1 MTVQIE
7 SLRKEL
13 REIDQK
19 LIDLLLS
26 RNELVK
32 QVQAYKLES
41 QLPVY
46 QANVQA
52 KKLKQ
57 LEMQVQTSDAK
68 LSEEEVDSLK
78 LILSLIMDLS
88 VSKQLNNWQ
97 LVDAV
102 KQILDKFEARVTDE
116 LVAHA
121 NICKKAER

>member
-13 REIDQK
+13 SEIDQK

-52 KKLKQ
+52 KKLK
-57 LEMQVQTSDAK
+57 
-68 LSEEEVDSLK
+68 
-78 LILSLIMDLS
+78 
-88 VSKQLNNWQ
+88 
-97 LVDAV
+97 
-102 KQILDKFEARVTDE
+102 
-116 LVAHA
+116 
-121 NICKKAER
+121 